1 MSEQQ
6 ISLGRLQKLKIAVK
20 TRKRG
25 MHKGSRQ
32 SSQFGSS
39 LEFSDFRAYQPGDD
53 VRQIDWNVYGRT
65 QKHYIKRFLDE
76 QELSIALYLDTTASM
91 RQLEGK
97 WRLAKELAAS
107 LSYVALANEDR
118 LIFSPVSSKAFHTIR
133 RKGSVSSRRTYL
145 EVLNLEEK
153 EEASGEFILSLQTTV
168 AKNQQLSILITDGL
182 EPLEQIEAL
191 LKKLS
196 SLKQEIW
203 FLQVLSG
210 EELHPDYGGDL
221 KLVDSENGA
230 IVNVSMNSS
239 IVADYEKRLK
249 EHNKELEKLCR
260 RFGGQYLLV
269 SDEVPLASVL
279 FQELPRRGLLS

>member
-6 ISLGRLQKLKIAVK
+6 VSLGRLQKLKIMVK

-25 MHKGSRQ
+25 VHKGSRQ

-76 QELSIALYLDTTASM
+76 QELSIAIYLDTTASM
-91 RQLEGK
+91 RQLNSK
-97 WRLAKELAAS
+97 WLLAKELAAS
-107 LSYVALANEDR
+107 LSYVALASEDR
-118 LIFSPVSSKAFHTIR
+118 LIFSPVASKAFHTIR

-145 EVLNLEEK
+145 EIRNLEEQ
-153 EEASGEFILSLQTTV
+153 ETSGEFILSLQNTV

-182 EPLEQIEAL
+182 EPLEQVEAL

-203 FLQVLSG
+203 FFQVLSG

-221 KLVDSENGA
+221 KLVDSENRA
-230 IVNVSMNSS
+230 VVNVSMNQS

-249 EHNKELEKLCR
+249 EHNKELEGLCR

-269 SDEVPLASVL
+269 SDEVALSSLL
-279 FQELPRRGLLS
+279 FQELPRRGLLR